1 MERCR
6 TSSVTKN
13 MDTLGVEGT
22 QEEEEEKKATS
33 GWKEHTWS
41 TFIAR
46 AEEEEVEAPQGK
58 VLLSGFQKDKFVHFF
73 YHVLD
78 VNRDHV
84 ISQEDFDD
92 LNDRVR
98 HYMGWNANNPNYLTL
113 NEIHSLFIQY
123 FLTQAVKFVPK
134 DDGFDFCDFKGP
146 GEEEEESVPE
156 KLSVSIEEW
165 VEVWGETVGKAR
177 KMDDLPMW
185 LQYYPKTLFDTI
197 NRSGSG
203 VVSKKEL
210 KLFYTAFLDAGKMEE
225 DALVMLTD
233 RSYSAMTSN
242 GEVQLNFHIYKLS
255 FLNFLLGRQPNGP
268 GQWIFGE
275 VEVPLD
281 RKSSFPID
289 YSSLNST
296 LEEREPY
303 SPKILHLKGKGNRKS
318 IIV

>member
-13 MDTLGVEGT
+13 MDTLCVESIQDEAEQQQKT
-22 QEEEEEKKATS
+22 SS

-58 VLLSGFQKDKFVHFF
+58 VLLSTFQRDKFIHFF

-123 FLTQAVKFVPK
+123 FLTQSVKFVPK

-146 GEEEEESVPE
+146 GEEEEEEEESE
-156 KLSVSIEEW
+156 KSSVSIDEW
-165 VEVWGETVGKAR
+165 VEV
-177 KMDDLPMW
+177 
-185 LQYYPKTLFDTI
+185 
-197 NRSGSG
+197 
-203 VVSKKEL
+203 
-210 KLFYTAFLDAGKMEE
+210 
-225 DALVMLTD
+225 
-233 RSYSAMTSN
+233 
-242 GEVQLNFHIYKLS
+242 
-255 FLNFLLGRQPNGP
+255 
-268 GQWIFGE
+268 
-275 VEVPLD
+275 
-281 RKSSFPID
+281 
-289 YSSLNST
+289 
-296 LEEREPY
+296 RE
-303 SPKILHLKGKGNRKS
+303 
-318 IIV
+318 

>member
-1 MERCR
+1 MFSTKGLLDRCR
-6 TSSVTKN
+6 TASSIDLSDDEQQKESSGGNLIVA
-13 MDTLGVEGT
+13 
-22 QEEEEEKKATS
+22 QAA

-58 VLLSGFQKDKFVHFF
+58 VLLSSFQVDKFVHFF

-98 HYMGWNANNPNYLTL
+98 HYMDWTSNDKRFLKLY
-113 NEIHSLFIQY
+113 EIHSLFIQY

-197 NRSGSG
+197 NR
-203 VVSKKEL
+203 
-210 KLFYTAFLDAGKMEE
+210 
-225 DALVMLTD
+225 
-233 RSYSAMTSN
+233 R
-242 GEVQLNFHIYKLS
+242 
-255 FLNFLLGRQPNGP
+255 
-268 GQWIFGE
+268 
-275 VEVPLD
+275 
-281 RKSSFPID
+281 
-289 YSSLNST
+289 
-296 LEEREPY
+296 
-303 SPKILHLKGKGNRKS
+303 
-318 IIV
+318 